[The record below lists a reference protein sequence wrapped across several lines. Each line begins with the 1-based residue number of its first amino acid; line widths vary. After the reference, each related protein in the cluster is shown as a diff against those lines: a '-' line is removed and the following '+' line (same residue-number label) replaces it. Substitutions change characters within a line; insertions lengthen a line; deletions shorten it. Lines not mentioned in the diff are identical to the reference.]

1 MTQAV
6 SAFGTL
12 LKIGDGGGSE
22 VFTTIAEIT
31 NLTGPGIEVETIDV
45 TSHDSSGA
53 KREFIA
59 GLIDMGEYT
68 FTLNFNALATQ
79 GFSGGLYNDAMN
91 RTKRNFQIVLP
102 TTSSKTGS
110 FAAYVTNFELSE
122 PIDGALT
129 ADLTIK
135 VTGAITW
142 A

>member
-31 NLTGPGIEVETIDV
+31 NITGPGSELETIDV
-45 TSHDSSGA
+45 TSHDSTGA
-53 KREFIA
+53 KREFIP
-59 GLIDMGEYT
+59 GLIDMGE
-68 FTLNFNALATQ
+68 FTLSLNFNALATQ
-79 GFSGGLYNDAMN
+79 GFAGGLYLDHMS

-110 FAAYVTNFELSE
+110 FAAYVTAFELDA
-122 PIDGALT
+122 PPDGALT
-129 ADLTIK
+129 ADATLK
-135 VTGAITW
+135 VTGAVTW